1 MNISQQ
7 TRDEIV
13 QLYSQHIPVRKIMSR
28 FGVSRSSIYN
38 FLKLD
43 RMHISSNGKMAITF
57 RQITSME
64 FEIRRLR
71 QENEILKTSGCCLNA
86 PLTERL
92 SCIEKMSDRYSVHV
106 LCKTFNVL
114 RSTYYHYTLRRPE
127 KTTYQIS
134 DELIRPLVKQIFEES
149 KGRYGT
155 RKLKAELESRGYIVS
170 LKRLRRYMKELNLK
184 CKQSQLKYFSSSN
197 RKYMY
202 RRNKLKQQFL
212 QSAPNLVWVSDVT
225 YVRVSHQFYAI
236 CVIIDLFSRK
246 VLSYKIAENNTTEL
260 VMATF
265 IDAFESRERP
275 EGLLFHSDQGTQY
288 TSYKFRTFLRKLGVK
303 QSYSYPGMPY
313 DNAVAESF
321 FASMKVEELSHHFYD
336 DPEELFRDVAEY
348 IEFFNSKRIHQK
360 LGYRTPDK
368 IEEMYVN
375 GELEQLSS
383 EVGA

>member
-86 PLTERL
+86 PLTEHL
-92 SCIEKMSDRYSVHV
+92 SCIEKLSDRYSVHV

-212 QSAPNLVWVSDVT
+212 QTAPNLVWVSDVT
-225 YVRVSHQFYAI
+225 YVRVSRQFYAI

-246 VLSYKIAENNTTEL
+246 VFSYKIAENNTTEL

-265 IDAFESRERP
+265 VDAFESRECP

>member
-1 MNISQQ
+1 
-7 TRDEIV
+7 
-13 QLYSQHIPVRKIMSR
+13 MSR

-71 QENEILKTSGCCLNA
+71 QENEILKTSGCCLSA

-92 SCIEKMSDRYSVHV
+92 SCIEKLSDRYSVHV

-212 QSAPNLVWVSDVT
+212 QTAPNLVWVSDVT
-225 YVRVSHQFYAI
+225 YVRVSRQFYAI

-265 IDAFESRERP
+265 VDAFESRECP

-336 DPEELFRDVAEY
+336 DPEELFREVAEY